1 MLTQIK
7 YVMFVFCSMTLRNET
22 CSIAK
27 HEHCVKS
34 VQILSF
40 FWSVFSR
47 ILTEYG
53 YLSVFS
59 PNAGKYG
66 PEITPYLDTFQ
77 AVKIFSDQQYLWKE
91 RSNQAG
97 IYLFRINNGNIKT
110 MCDIALVT

>member
-1 MLTQIK
+1 
-7 YVMFVFCSMTLRNET
+7 MTENHEELIT
-22 CSIAK
+22 KAAK
-27 HEHCVKS
+27 FIRSDIEEYYKHCVKS
-34 VQILSF
+34 VQIRSN

-47 ILTEYG
+47 IWTEYG